1 MKAEANILEY
11 MLTFQTAV
19 SQKECFCGCCKRH
32 GQSSSGRQDFIWLPG
47 PRHSPSR
54 REVRAGPWRQE
65 LTQRIWRVLLAG
77 LLSRACSACFLI
89 QPRTLVQEWPT
100 SIINH
105 ENAPRGFPTGHSDGG
120 IFLNP
125 CSLFPDDPVGVKL
138 TKANQHRCD
147 LTTLAPITMFNYP
160 HYDEQR
166 FRSNVTLNSSLLQK
180 QLFRAGV

>member
-1 MKAEANILEY
+1 MKAKANILEH

-54 REVRAGPWRQE
+54 REVRAGPWRQK
-65 LTQRIWRVLLAG
+65 LTQRIWRVLLLACFPG
-77 LLSRACSACFLI
+77 HAPPAFLYNPGHLSRNGPHQSSTMKM
-89 QPRTLVQEWPT
+89 PQEAFPQAILMEEFFSTHVPFSQMTQCVSSWP
-100 SIINH
+100 
-105 ENAPRGFPTGHSDGG
+105 
-120 IFLNP
+120 
-125 CSLFPDDPVGVKL
+125 
-138 TKANQHRCD
+138 KANQHRCD

-166 FRSNVTLNSSLLQK
+166 FRSSVTLNSSLLQK

>member
-1 MKAEANILEY
+1 MAKAARGGKILFD
-11 MLTFQTAV
+11 FQVPVTV
-19 SQKECFCGCCKRH
+19 LH
-32 GQSSSGRQDFIWLPG
+32 GEKSGQDRGGRSW
-47 PRHSPSR
+47 R
-54 REVRAGPWRQE
+54 REYGGE
-65 LTQRIWRVLLAG
+65 LLVG

-147 LTTLAPITMFNYP
+147 LTTLAPITMFNHP
-160 HYDEQR
+160 HYDEQL
-166 FRSNVTLNSSLLQK
+166 FRSSVTLNSSLLQK
-180 QLFRAGV
+180 QLLRAGV